1 MSWTGALC
9 EVRRMWFE
17 EVYGRF
23 GRGRL
28 SCAEAADIPGMSERS
43 FLRYR
48 MRYEA
53 EGAEGLCDRR
63 VSGSPGGG

>member
-9 EVRRMWFE
+9 EVRKMRFE
-17 EVYGRF
+17 EVYFRF
-23 GRGRL
+23 GRGHL
-28 SCAEAADIPGMSERS
+28 SCAEAADILGMSERS

-53 EGAEGLCDRR
+53 EGRKGCATGGWGASR
-63 VSGSPGGG
+63 GGG